1 MARPKHQPE
10 IILEARERLPDSAT
24 GERKN
29 REEIEEK
36 AILYQTGVQR
46 RFTARH
52 ALVGDFGDETTPHSH
67 SYLVEWIRTS
77 KALDE
82 NGFSTDIAAMEGA
95 LQQELERIDD
105 KLLNALPFFENRQTS
120 LENVCRFL
128 YERLERNLEKRTGGV
143 AEGDARKSLVRI
155 WENERAWASY
165 DPSLAGH
172 LSSGMPEEQSFA
184 QPGA

>member
-1 MARPKHQPE
+1 M
-10 IILEARERLPDSAT
+10 
-24 GERKN
+24 
-29 REEIEEK
+29 
-36 AILYQTGVQR
+36 YQTGVQR

-67 SYLVEWIRTS
+67 GYLVEWIRTS
-77 KALDE
+77 KKLDD

-95 LQQELERIDD
+95 LQEELESIDD
-105 KLLNALPFFENRQTS
+105 RLLNSLPFFENRQTS

-128 YERLERNLEKRTGGV
+128 YERLEENLEKRTGGV

-165 DPSLAGH
+165 DPSLSGH
-172 LSSGMPEEQSFA
+172 VSSVIQDEHKPAKPSA
-184 QPGA
+184 